1 MYADVSFPISSW
13 QVFTYRVPRELN
25 GIIQTGSR
33 VRARLGRR
41 SNVQGV
47 VVGLKEKARFKG
59 QIQPIS
65 EIVDDIPL
73 LDETLWQLLSWVSR
87 YYLTPIGQ
95 VMRSAIPPRFSR
107 HYKPAEILEV
117 SAMEATDE
125 AVEELRKKTPKQHE
139 LFMAILEMGGQ
150 TLVRNL
156 SQISPRASAV
166 CRALEMK
173 GFVGLRTTVREPSLA
188 GLKVASVSKDIQ
200 LTSEQREIADAVS
213 TPLVKGEYGAFLF
226 HGVTGSGKT
235 EVYIHLAQQAEN
247 LGKTS
252 IILLP
257 EISLTPQI
265 AGRFCSVFG
274 DRVAIWHSRMTEAE
288 RGWTWRQIC
297 EGKYSIIV
305 GARSAIFT
313 PLKNVGLIVVDEEQ
327 ESSFK
332 QESPAPRYHA
342 RDVALMR
349 GKLSGAATLL
359 AGATPSMESFYNQAM
374 GKLSYLRLT
383 SRFGKALYP
392 QVHVVDMNRE
402 REVREDYSVTLSRL
416 LSEKIAER
424 LDNREQVILL
434 QNRRGF
440 APVVICREC
449 GETEMCNHCEIALTF
464 HKSDSLLRCHYC
476 GANRSVPACCQKCG
490 GKFRLGGTG
499 TQKVEEVLVRKF
511 PNIRYVRMDLDT
523 TRRKGKYAEILN
535 RFGNGEVDV
544 LLGTQMIAKGLD
556 FPNVTLV
563 GVVNADTGLF
573 LPDFRAGERTFQLIY
588 QVAGRSGRGDK
599 PGEAVIQTSN
609 PDDAAIKSASQL
621 DFDSYYNI
629 CLNERKELMYP
640 PFSWISRVELSGG
653 DRDKVQSRADRLVM
667 RMKDRPKGIEVI
679 GPAPCPL
686 ERIRGQFRYQI
697 LLKSP
702 KNKDRNG
709 EKFHTFLREHFGD
722 GSGRQT
728 KSGIKMTV
736 DIDPVSLL

>member
-13 QVFTYRVPRELN
+13 KVFTYSVPVELN
-25 GIIQTGSR
+25 SVIQTGSR
-33 VRARLGRR
+33 VRAPLGSRR
-41 SNVQGV
+41 SVQGV
-47 VVGLKEKARFKG
+47 VVGLENQARFKG
-59 QIQPIS
+59 RIQPIS
-65 EIVDDIPL
+65 EVVDDVPI
-73 LDETLWQLLSWVSR
+73 LDQTLWELLSWVSR

-95 VMRSAIPPRFSR
+95 VMQSAIPPRLSR
-107 HYKPAEILEV
+107 NYEGAQLLEV
-117 SAMEATDE
+117 SVQETTGEALE
-125 AVEELRKKTPKQHE
+125 VLSERAPKQHE
-139 LFMAILEMGGQ
+139 LLMTILESGGK

-156 SQISPRASAV
+156 SHISNQASAV
-166 CRALEMK
+166 CRALEK
-173 GFVGLRTTVREPSLA
+173 KNFVELKTVVREPSFS
-188 GLKVASVSKDIQ
+188 GLKVESVSKDVQ
-200 LTSEQREIADAVS
+200 LTPEQKQIADTVS
-213 TPLVKGEYGAFLF
+213 HPLEKGGFDAFLL

-235 EVYIHLAQQAEN
+235 EVYIHLAREAEK
-247 LGKTS
+247 LGRTS

-274 DRVAIWHSRMTEAE
+274 DKVAIWHSRMTEVE

-297 EGKYSIIV
+297 EGHYSIIV

-313 PLKNVGLIVVDEEQ
+313 PLKNLGLIVVDEEQ
-327 ESSFK
+327 ASSFK

-349 GKLSGAATLL
+349 GKLSSAVTIL
-359 AGATPSMESFYNQAM
+359 AGATPSIESFYNQAM
-374 GKLSYLRLT
+374 GKLSSLRLS
-383 SRFGKALYP
+383 SRFGNALYP

-402 REVREDYSVTLSRL
+402 RETREDPSVILSRL

-424 LDNREQVILL
+424 LDRKEQIILL

-440 APVVICREC
+440 ASVMICRDC
-449 GETEMCNHCEIALTF
+449 GEAEVCKHCQISLTF
-464 HKSDSLLRCHYC
+464 HKHDRLLKCHYC
-476 GANRSVPACCQKCG
+476 DARRSIPSCCPKCG
-490 GKFRLGGTG
+490 GGLRLMGTG
-499 TQKVEEVLVRKF
+499 TQKVEEILVRKF

-523 TRRKGKYAEILN
+523 TRGKGAYAEILH
-535 RFGNGEVDV
+535 RFGNGQLDV

-609 PDDAAIKSASQL
+609 PDDPAIKSASQL
-621 DFDSYYNI
+621 DFDTYYNI

-640 PFSWISRVELSGG
+640 PFSWMSRVELSGR
-653 DRDKVQSRADRLVM
+653 DRDKVKSRADSLVN
-667 RMKDRPKGIEVI
+667 KIQERPEGMEVI

-697 LLKSP
+697 ILKSL
-702 KNKDRNG
+702 KSKDRNG
-709 EKFHTFLREHFGD
+709 DRFHTFLRGHFGE
-722 GSGRQT
+722 GGGPQP
-728 KSGIKMTV
+728 KSGVKMMV